1 VPALPRDKRG
11 EFMMGRPSFFSHITN
26 TMQAYDWLKSMEK
39 QLAIAQCNH
48 IQLEISTSMMKIL
61 MTNPKSS

>member
-1 VPALPRDKRG
+1 
-11 EFMMGRPSFFSHITN
+11 MMGRPSFFSHITN
-26 TMQAYDWLKSMEK
+26 TMQADDWLKSMEK

>member
-1 VPALPRDKRG
+1 
-11 EFMMGRPSFFSHITN
+11 MMGRPSFFSHITN
-26 TMQAYDWLKSMEK
+26 TMQADDWLKSMEK
-39 QLAIAQCNH
+39 QLVIAQCNH